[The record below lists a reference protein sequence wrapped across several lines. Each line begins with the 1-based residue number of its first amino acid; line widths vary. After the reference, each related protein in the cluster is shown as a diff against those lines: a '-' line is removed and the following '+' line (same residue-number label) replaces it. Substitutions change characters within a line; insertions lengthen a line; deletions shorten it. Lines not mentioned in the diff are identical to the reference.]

1 MRKQIMKSY
10 PTGILAFLA
19 ALGAVTCA
27 VPASA
32 ADDSTLGTW
41 QKHEYTMHFM
51 GFTTTYS
58 CDGLEEKMRE
68 LLLWAGAR
76 RDVKSSSSGCDRG
89 FGLPSKFATA
99 NVSFY
104 TLAVAPAGSAG
115 AVAAAWR
122 KIQWQPH
129 RPQQLGEGDC
139 ELVEQFRDQVLP
151 MFTTRALENRTHC
164 APHEVNPGDLD
175 LGFEVLVPAESSAVP
190 AKSP

>member
-1 MRKQIMKSY
+1 MKSY

-68 LLLWAGAR
+68 LLLWAGAGGMSRVRLRMRSRFWPAKQVCNRQREFLYARGCACRKRWCGR
-76 RDVKSSSSGCDRG
+76 RRMAQDSM
-89 FGLPSKFATA
+89 
-99 NVSFY
+99 
-104 TLAVAPAGSAG
+104 
-115 AVAAAWR
+115 AAAPTATTWR
-122 KIQWQPH
+122 GRLRAGRTVSRSGTADVHDPGT
-129 RPQQLGEGDC
+129 GESDP
-139 ELVEQFRDQVLP
+139 L
-151 MFTTRALENRTHC
+151 RAARG
-164 APHEVNPGDLD
+164 NPGDLD